1 MPSGSSPMS
10 RRAYKPAL
18 AIREEELLWLEI
30 SEFPDRPK
38 VLVRAY
44 RSRRN
49 RRWEVEFF
57 DDGTSVI
64 VPEERLYREVTRPEQ
79 RPVGAETPL
88 LAPIATRDVSTLGPK
103 EFGPEKGKEDENGE
117 GEE

>member
-1 MPSGSSPMS
+1 MS
-10 RRAYKPAL
+10 RRVYERAL

-44 RSRRN
+44 RQRKN

-57 DDGTSVI
+57 DDRTLVV
-64 VPEERLYREVTRPEQ
+64 VPEDRLYRERID
-79 RPVGAETPL
+79 R
-88 LAPIATRDVSTLGPK
+88 K
-103 EFGPEKGKEDENGE
+103 
-117 GEE
+117 